1 MPILNPD
8 QPSQGSSPSAGSTL
22 PAPYTFG
29 LSVDNKLQIKQG
41 SEVIFEQD
49 NTGAFIKREV
59 LTGTGSIVLGDI
71 HSIASTGENVV
82 FRNEVSNIV
91 WFPVWQGVSDNGQVV
106 LSPTSRNFDVFSN
119 VESDGAVGTGVVPYE
134 SNITVSAGNACVFTV
149 SFKVAENLNE
159 RLIWTVLDAD
169 DGNKEITSFIID
181 ANNWTSG
188 SVQQL
193 NLKYP
198 IFISVG
204 HTLTSTLKKF
214 TTGQIVNVYNT
225 TTSPTKPWRSLGVR
239 AYIDDPIID
248 STRLGAINGVATLDN
263 SGKIPLSQLPNID
276 NVDRLTVPDQS
287 ARYALPIS
295 DKFRIVLQLD
305 TNIQW
310 YLDANQDS
318 SVPANWAEGG
328 YVGTQVISFNGR
340 NGAVAPQTGDYTAAQ
355 VGAVPAAPD
364 DGNRRVIVGNTPTL
378 ESIIDNLTSNG
389 SLEPL
394 AANQGFVL
402 KSQIDS
408 VSSQVAAKQNCLC
421 DFSAAW
427 AKANGAGSNAITT
440 SGGAFTTSGSTNG
453 ENMTDTVYGRVRKL
467 RYSTTSSAG
476 NTALIRGAQAYSL
489 NTGFKYVA
497 TWSLHSGTT
506 TNMRSFIGFDAADL
520 SNSSITTRTNCIG
533 IGFDPT
539 DNNYSLVQNDGS
551 GSAAVTDLG
560 TNFPK
565 GAVGTIIYTL
575 ELNCA
580 PLSTNVSYKLT
591 KRVGGSGEVTT
602 GVFNTADLPT
612 AGTFLRPVISL
623 QTTANSTVSLGFIS
637 LFTETVI

>member
-8 QPSQGSSPSAGSTL
+8 QSLQGGSPSVGSTL

-91 WFPVWQGVSDNGQVV
+91 WFPVWQGISDNGQVV

-119 VESDGAVGTGVVPYE
+119 VEPDGGVGTGVVPYE
-134 SNITVSAGNACVFTV
+134 SNITVSTGNACVLTV

-181 ANNWTSG
+181 ANNWTEG

-225 TTSPTKPWRSLGVR
+225 ITSPTKPWRSLGVR
-239 AYIDDPIID
+239 AYIDDPIVD
-248 STRLGAINGVATLDN
+248 STRLGAINGVATLDS

-287 ARYALPIS
+287 ARYALSVS

-310 YLDANQDS
+310 YLDANQNP
-318 SVPANWAEGG
+318 SVSTNWAEGG

-340 NGAVAPQTGDYTAAQ
+340 NGAVTPQTGDYTAVQ
-355 VGAVPAAPD
+355 VGAVPAAPE

-378 ESIIDNLTSNG
+378 ESIVDNLTSNA

-408 VSSQVAAKQNCLC
+408 VSSQVASKQNCLC

-427 AKANGAGSNAITT
+427 AKANGAGSNAITA

-453 ENMTDTVYGRVRKL
+453 ENMADTAYGRVRKL
-467 RYSTTSSAG
+467 RYSTTATAG
-476 NTALIRGAQAYSL
+476 NTAHIRGAQAYSL

-497 TWSLHSGTT
+497 TWSLHSGTVS
-506 TNMRSFIGFDAADL
+506 NMRGFIGFDVADL
-520 SNSSITTRTNCIG
+520 SNASLSTRTNCIG
-533 IGFDPT
+533 VAFEPT
-539 DNNYSLVQNDGS
+539 DSNYSLIQNDGS
-551 GSAAVTDLG
+551 GNAVITDLG
-560 TNFPK
+560 ANFPK
-565 GAVGTIIYTL
+565 GVVGTIIYTL

-580 PLSTNVSYKLT
+580 PLSNSVSYKLT
-591 KRVGGSGEVTT
+591 KRVGGSGEVST
-602 GVFNTADLPT
+602 GVFNTTDLPT
-612 AGTFLRPVISL
+612 VGTFLRPVISL
-623 QTTANSTVSLGFIS
+623 QTTANSTVSLGFVS